1 MALYSEEALYTL
13 SETDI
18 FTQADISLNLYP
30 DQNIIFISLGCVC
43 NIYIY
48 TVVAEIIRTLVF
60 LPAKNGFNSFFFL
73 YFAVVCQ

>member
-1 MALYSEEALYTL
+1 MHLPTSQQLTIKGKALSSFCINVALYSEEALYTL

-30 DQNIIFISLGCVC
+30 DQNIILISLGCVC

-48 TVVAEIIRTLVF
+48 SGGW
-60 LPAKNGFNSFFFL
+60 N
-73 YFAVVCQ
+73 Y